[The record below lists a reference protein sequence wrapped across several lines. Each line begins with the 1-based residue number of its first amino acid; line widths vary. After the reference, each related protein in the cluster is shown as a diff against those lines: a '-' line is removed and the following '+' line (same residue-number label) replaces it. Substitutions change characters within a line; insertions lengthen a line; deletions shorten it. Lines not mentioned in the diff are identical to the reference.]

1 VSPCGYRCKAIYGDY
16 FVFLPFLDFATKNPS
31 FKHRLE
37 FGLRTENRQNFFARS
52 TLGLTGPVLTSLG
65 GSTAR
70 WTLILLA
77 ACRIAAA
84 MAALDFFG
92 SSRCVCLRR
101 LTWKEGENQF
111 LATYNTLQILE
122 EGIWRT

>member
-1 VSPCGYRCKAIYGDY
+1 MQSKIWRL
-16 FVFLPFLDFATKNPS
+16 FRLPSFFLDFATKNPS
-31 FKHRLE
+31 FKHRLSL
-37 FGLRTENRQNFFARS
+37 GYGQNFFARS

-65 GSTAR
+65 GSTTR